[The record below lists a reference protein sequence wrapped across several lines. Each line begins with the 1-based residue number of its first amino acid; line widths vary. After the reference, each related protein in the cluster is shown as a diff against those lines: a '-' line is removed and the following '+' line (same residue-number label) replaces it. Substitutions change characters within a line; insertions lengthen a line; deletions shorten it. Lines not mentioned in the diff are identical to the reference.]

1 MYMIIAIDGH
11 SACGKSTLA
20 KDLAKKLQV
29 TYIDSGAMYRAATLY
44 LIKNKLSLN
53 QLSLPQNLDQIKI
66 DFIPGE
72 NPKILLNNTDVTDEI
87 RSPKVSE
94 LVSEVSTIPEL
105 RKKMVQLQKSMAL
118 EKSVIMDGRDIGSV
132 VFPFAE
138 IKFFVTADLETRANR
153 RFEELKKKDANIS
166 IEDIKANLMKRDQ
179 IDSNRNDSPL
189 IQTSDAILI
198 DNSRLTRIEQCNLAL
213 EIILRKGI
221 FENNSGSNN

>member
-1 MYMIIAIDGH
+1 MIIAIDGH

>member
-1 MYMIIAIDGH
+1 MIIAIDGH

-105 RKKMVQLQKSMAL
+105 RKKMVQLQRSMAL

>member
-105 RKKMVQLQKSMAL
+105 RKKMVQLQRSMAL

>member
-53 QLSLPQNLDQIKI
+53 QLSLQQNLDQIKI

-213 EIILRKGI
+213 EIILSKGI

>member
-1 MYMIIAIDGH
+1 MIIAIDGH

-53 QLSLPQNLDQIKI
+53 QLSLQQNLDQIKI

-213 EIILRKGI
+213 EIILSKGI

>member
-105 RKKMVQLQKSMAL
+105 RKKMVQLQRSMAL

-213 EIILRKGI
+213 EIILSKGI

>member
-213 EIILRKGI
+213 EIILSKGI